1 MSVIDIARLCLYAEA
16 SLLRHRA
23 EDMIPEWGG
32 YAIGSIWLLVMM
44 QCMMYPKH
52 LHEILR
58 RWKSVYGIM
67 HTQVCG
73 VTGYKTTSKW
83 NTVFAE
89 E

>member
-44 QCMMYPKH
+44 ECMMYPKNFQ
-52 LHEILR
+52 EIF
-58 RWKSVYGIM
+58 RWWECV
-67 HTQVCG
+67 H
-73 VTGYKTTSKW
+73 
-83 NTVFAE
+83 
-89 E
+89 